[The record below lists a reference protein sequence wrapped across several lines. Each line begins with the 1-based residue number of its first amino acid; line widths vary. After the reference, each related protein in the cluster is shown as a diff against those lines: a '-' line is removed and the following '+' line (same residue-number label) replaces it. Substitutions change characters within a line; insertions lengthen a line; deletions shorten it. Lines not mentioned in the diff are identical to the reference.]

1 MPAREDCPGSD
12 HRPPVDGGACDCGMV
27 TRIPVGAP
35 AAQPVD
41 VRTVLAR
48 CLDEEAGG
56 EETPPVGAAPAVEQ
70 RVDRLLAAL
79 ADAGFAVTPEPG
91 LSRPA

>member
-27 TRIPVGAP
+27 IRIPVRTPVTG
-35 AAQPVD
+35 PVD

-48 CLDEEAGG
+48 CLDDESGG
-56 EETPPVGAAPAVEQ
+56 VGASPAPAVEQ
-70 RVDRLLAAL
+70 RADRLLAAL
-79 ADAGFAVTPEPG
+79 ADAGLVVTPEPR